1 MSYLE
6 LPTTM
11 NYLFQPKKTLLPSA
25 IPEVYTQALHTN
37 THMKAPKPDPI
48 MWHKQIIF
56 LTSSNCNT
64 RKHFIRKCVTK

>member
-48 MWHKQIIF
+48 M
-56 LTSSNCNT
+56 
-64 RKHFIRKCVTK
+64 